1 MKLLLSVALPLL
13 LALTACSGSTES
25 QSSADPTYAAIIA
38 HLKQSLADPG
48 SYQPAHWGQI
58 VPFEQREVDAEIAAA
73 EQVEYKNQLDMAK
86 QTNESYLRLIDM
98 GADEKTLATSKHRG
112 EVYLHRA
119 DSVSK
124 LMAKLKK
131 STDST
136 QLGKAVWHAFRAKN
150 KTGALVLDSALF
162 IVFNDGKI
170 AVLNE

>member
-1 MKLLLSVALPLL
+1 MKKLLLATLL
-13 LALTACSGSTES
+13 LATGCTHADS
-25 QSSADPTYAAIIA
+25 DPTHAAIA
-38 HLKQSLADPG
+38 AYLKKSLHDPA
-48 SYQPAHWGQI
+48 SYEAAHWGQI
-58 VPFEQREVDAEIAAA
+58 VPLEQREVDAEIAAA
-73 EQVEYKNQLDMAK
+73 EQVAYKNQLDMAK
-86 QTNESYLRLIDM
+86 QTNESYLRLLDM
-98 GADEKTLATSKHRG
+98 GAGEKTLASSKHRG

-124 LMAKLKK
+124 LMARLEK

-170 AVLNE
+170 TALKE